1 MKREC
6 PTITIRSLLKVIQPE
21 SETENIKNVSYKKE
35 KKNAIWSRFNK
46 LMLYIIYL
54 GQNITPFIESFELL
68 PERI

>member
-6 PTITIRSLLKVIQPE
+6 PSITIKSLKVIQPE

-46 LMLYIIYL
+46 LMYIYL

-68 PERI
+68 PKRI